1 MILRKPSLF
10 PSFSNEE
17 TKRQRQIYLQNSHIL
32 RSLAA
37 GHEYRKYKSAMKKKK
52 EELAAAPVLKN
63 AADNCSWIALRRH
76 RICPAPLQTLWR
88 INSIVGCRARLD
100 MSSIYSSAKV
110 VQENWM
116 AENFV
121 TAISHTMR
129 YSIHLQKHTID
140 NYGWCMSFLL

>member
-1 MILRKPSLF
+1 LRKPSLF

-37 GHEYRKYKSAMKKKK
+37 GHEYRKHKSAMEKKKK
-52 EELAAAPVLKN
+52 ELAAAPVLKN

-76 RICPAPLQTLWR
+76 RICLVAPLQTLWR

-100 MSSIYSSAKV
+100 MSSIYSPARV

-121 TAISHTMR
+121 TATFLIRCDIQFIYKSM
-129 YSIHLQKHTID
+129 TID
-140 NYGWCMSFLL
+140 NYGLCLSFLL